1 MHQWHGRR
9 EKGSCIGRT
18 QGKTCRVNVFV
29 MPRSEIWTL
38 KKPKPVSKRLKSVFH
53 APDLSTV
60 LRMCRGEESQDRR
73 VDVGLLWCQRLNWGA
88 GTVSERG

>member
-9 EKGSCIGRT
+9 EKGSCIRRV
-18 QGKTCRVNVFV
+18 QGKRCRVNVFV

-38 KKPKPVSKRLKSVFH
+38 KKPKTVSKRLKSVFH
-53 APDLSTV
+53 APDLSTM
-60 LRMCRGEESQDRR
+60 LRMCRGEENQDGR

-88 GTVSERG
+88 GIVS